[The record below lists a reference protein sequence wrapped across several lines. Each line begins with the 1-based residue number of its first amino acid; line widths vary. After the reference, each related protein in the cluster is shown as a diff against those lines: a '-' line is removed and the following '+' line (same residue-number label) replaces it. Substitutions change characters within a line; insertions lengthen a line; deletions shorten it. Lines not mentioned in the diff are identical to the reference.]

1 MPAAD
6 GRMRAADVRPA
17 DVEAFRTS
25 GVLVMPNFFTAEEA
39 AAMRRSV
46 ADLRDRGLMSNL
58 MVDAPAGEPA
68 AENLQMAWLSK
79 HSMLWQCLPWEP
91 RVVAAAERLLG
102 ASRSGVGG
110 CEVHYDQS
118 FLKPPSVGAGTS
130 WHTDNGYFRI
140 QDPLKGVGMW
150 IAVDDASIENGTLHV
165 VPGVEGRFPEPAH
178 GRDTR
183 SSLLSC
189 ADDIDEEEAV
199 PCELEAG
206 GVVFFCYGVPHCT
219 HANST
224 ATERCAVAYHFIT
237 CDEIEQHPNNEVE
250 NPRGGARRFLTGA
263 RATGGRAEYGEK
275 MGGGRWAAEVRGVL
289 RGEGRPGLPHLRP
302 AGIDGDTIDH
312 SGGDPPGYSRER
324 AAL

>member
-1 MPAAD
+1 MPAADGRMPAAD

-206 GVVFFCYGVPHCT
+206 GWSSSATGCH
-219 HANST
+219 T
-224 ATERCAVAYHFIT
+224 ARTQTAPPPSAARWRTTSSRATRSSSIQTTRWKTPAVAH
-237 CDEIEQHPNNEVE
+237 
-250 NPRGGARRFLTGA
+250 GA
-263 RATGGRAEYGEK
+263 
-275 MGGGRWAAEVRGVL
+275 
-289 RGEGRPGLPHLRP
+289 
-302 AGIDGDTIDH
+302 
-312 SGGDPPGYSRER
+312 S
-324 AAL
+324 